1 MHCYVQT
8 FDFGTKVRNLCNAA
22 KGYVQ
27 KDIATA
33 IGVGLSTITRELRRN
48 SGSRRKY
55 NWNTAQ
61 SNATCHKH
69 RHPGNHAVKEQT
81 RTKVISLL
89 VTKQW
94 SPRQISGR
102 LTLEGRNI
110 SHETIYKMIR
120 SDKANGGDLYKNC
133 RHRLKHRHRPVG
145 EARIKIPYRTS
156 IHERPKKADGRRFG
170 DLEMDTIVG
179 KNNKG
184 AIVTIID
191 RSTDWLIMRKLPHG
205 KDAKEAAKTIV
216 HLLEPYRK
224 WIKTITTDNGSE
236 FFCHGYITK
245 KLGIKV
251 YFADPHA
258 P

>member
-1 MHCYVQT
+1 MVE
-8 FDFGTKVRNLCNAA
+8 N
-22 KGYVQ
+22 
-27 KDIATA
+27 
-33 IGVGLSTITRELRRN
+33 
-48 SGSRRKY
+48 
-55 NWNTAQ
+55 
-61 SNATCHKH
+61 
-69 RHPGNHAVKEQT
+69 
-81 RTKVISLL
+81 
-89 VTKQW
+89 
-94 SPRQISGR
+94 
-102 LTLEGRNI
+102 
-110 SHETIYKMIR
+110 
-120 SDKANGGDLYKNC
+120 LYKNC

-191 RSTDWLIMRKLPHG
+191 RSTDWLIMRKQPHG

-245 KLGIKV
+245 KPGIKV

-258 P
+258 PWQKGSIENTNGLIRQYIPNGTDFKDVSQQKIKMIRRNN